1 MESLPNFS
9 LLRPRSIA
17 EAVAAR
23 AGAGEIR
30 FLAGGTDLLP
40 ALRHGLMQASTL
52 IDLSNVA
59 ELRGITSD
67 RDGVRIGAGTTIQE
81 LSGHPLV
88 ARDYPAV
95 AEAAVAI
102 AGPTHRA
109 VGTVGG
115 NLCVDTRCRFYNQS
129 EPWRTAN
136 NFCMKLAGD
145 VCRVAPKADRCYAAY
160 SGDLAPALIA
170 HAAIAEIIGPAG
182 LRHAPLADVF
192 TDDGIVYLTLAP
204 GELLVSV
211 RLPAA
216 PGWRS
221 GYEKI
226 RTRGAIDF
234 PLVGVAVALR
244 CENGKLRELRVVV
257 TGTDSCPL
265 SIVGLD
271 DLCALPLDEALTRL
285 DKLVRKQVG
294 PMETTLAPATY
305 RRRVVPVLARRLIN
319 RLLPGVPA

>member
-1 MESLPNFS
+1 MELLPNFS

-23 AGAGEIR
+23 ANTGAGTGEIR

-40 ALRHGLMQASTL
+40 ALRRGLMQASTL
-52 IDLSNVA
+52 IDLSDVA
-59 ELRGITSD
+59 EMRGITTDSQ
-67 RDGVRIGAGTTIQE
+67 GLRIGAGTTIE
-81 LSGHPLV
+81 EVAAHPLV

-95 AEAAVAI
+95 AEAALAI

-115 NLCVDTRCRFYNQS
+115 NLCLDTRCRYYNQS

-136 NFCMKLAGD
+136 NYCMKLVGD
-145 VCRVAPKADRCYAAY
+145 TCRVAPKSDRCYAAY
-160 SGDLAPALIA
+160 SGDLAPALMVHGA
-170 HAAIAEIIGPAG
+170 VAEIAGPG
-182 LRHAPLADVF
+182 GTRHAPLAEIF
-192 TDDGIVYLTLAP
+192 ADDGIVYLTLAP
-204 GELLVSV
+204 GELLVAV
-211 RLPAA
+211 RIPVAD
-216 PGWRS
+216 GWHS

-244 CENGKLRELRVVV
+244 HEGGKLRNLRIAI
-257 TGTDSCPL
+257 TGADSRPL
-265 SIVGLD
+265 LVAGLD
-271 DLCALPLDEALTRL
+271 ELCALPLDEALARL

-294 PMETTLAPATY
+294 PMETTIAPATY
-305 RRRVVPVLARRLIN
+305 RRRVVPVLARRLIH
-319 RLLPGVPA
+319 RLIA

>member
-1 MESLPNFS
+1 MELLPNFS

-40 ALRHGLMQASTL
+40 ALRRGLMQATTV
-52 IDLSNVA
+52 IDLSDVA
-59 ELRGITSD
+59 ELRGITFDSP
-67 RDGVRIGAGTTIQE
+67 GVRIGAGTTIGE
-81 LSGHPLV
+81 LAAHPSLV
-88 ARDYPAV
+88 RDYPAV
-95 AEAAVAI
+95 AAAALAI

-115 NLCVDTRCRFYNQS
+115 NLCLDTRCRYYNQS

-160 SGDLAPALIA
+160 SGDLAPALMV
-170 HAAIAEIIGPAG
+170 HGAIAEIAVPGG
-182 LRHAPLADVF
+182 TRHAPLAEIF
-192 TDDGIVYLTLAP
+192 ADDGIVNLTLAP
-204 GELLVSV
+204 GELLLAVHM
-211 RLPAA
+211 PAA
-216 PGWRS
+216 DGWHS

-244 CENGKLRELRVVV
+244 CEDDKLRALRIAV
-257 TGTDSCPL
+257 TGTDSRPL
-265 SIVGLD
+265 AIAGLD
-271 DLCALPLDEALTRL
+271 ELCALPLDEALIRL
-285 DKLVRKQVG
+285 DKLLRKQVG
-294 PMETTLAPATY
+294 PMETALAPAAY
-305 RRRVVPVLARRLIN
+305 RRRVVPVLARRLIHS
-319 RLLPGVPA
+319 LMG